1 MDLERVG
8 KHDED
13 NNSGLADGGEDGWG
27 ICARLA
33 ECRSS
38 RGMLLTH
45 SNHIASDVVSEREI
59 TGDCNEYVHECCDAY
74 ASEDHTSGPEMRVIS
89 DLIKNREHL
98 RRKLDRIARRS
109 NRQLTF

>member
-13 NNSGLADGGEDGWG
+13 DNGGLADGGEDGWG

-33 ECRSS
+33 EGIS
-38 RGMLLTH
+38 GGGVLHTH
-45 SNHIASDVVSEREI
+45 GNDIASDVVPERQI
-59 TGDCNEYVHECCDAY
+59 TSDCNEYIYECCNTY

-98 RRKLDRIARRS
+98 EQNVR
-109 NRQLTF
+109 

>member
-33 ECRSS
+33 ECRSG

-45 SNHIASDVVSEREI
+45 SNYIASDVVPKREV
-59 TGDCNEYVHECCDAY
+59 TGDCNEYVDERSDAY
-74 ASEDHTSGPEMRVIS
+74 AGEDHTSGPEMRVIS

-98 RRKLDRIARRS
+98 DHTIR
-109 NRQLTF
+109 

>member
-13 NNSGLADGGEDGWG
+13 DNSGLANSGEDGWG
-27 ICARLA
+27 ICAKLA
-33 ECRSS
+33 ECRSG

-45 SNHIASDVVSEREI
+45 SNYIASDAVPEREV
-59 TGDCNEYVHECCDAY
+59 TGDCNEYVHESCNAY
-74 ASEDHTSGPEMRVIS
+74 ADEDHTSGPKMRVIS

-98 RRKLDRIARRS
+98 EHTI
-109 NRQLTF
+109 RQES